1 MGLIKQ
7 CVNLA
12 IMGKRSE
19 KEQAMTVVNG
29 KEAIRIAREKL
40 PAEVQSALDR
50 RIPARDVIALCGG
63 HAGHEELAR
72 KCYDIW
78 NVAPEYATN
87 SCIALH
93 HS

>member
-1 MGLIKQ
+1 
-7 CVNLA
+7 
-12 IMGKRSE
+12 MGKRSE

-29 KEAIRIAREKL
+29 REAIRIAKESL

-50 RIPARDVIALCGG
+50 RLPLRDVTRLCAG

-78 NVAPEYATN
+78 AAAPEYVVN
-87 SCIALH
+87 STIALH
-93 HS
+93 YS